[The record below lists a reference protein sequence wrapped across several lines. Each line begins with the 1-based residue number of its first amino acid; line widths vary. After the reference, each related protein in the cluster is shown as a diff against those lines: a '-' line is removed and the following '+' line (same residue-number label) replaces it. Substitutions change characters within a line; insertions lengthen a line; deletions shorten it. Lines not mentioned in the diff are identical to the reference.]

1 VAVARYLAD
10 KSVWARARQPA
21 VWSVMNG
28 YVERG
33 LVGTCPIID
42 LEILFS
48 SRTAAEHT
56 HFRGQ
61 REAFEY
67 FPLTDEIARRAVE
80 VQGLLAQRGQHRS
93 VSIPDLLVAATAE
106 RFSLTVLH
114 YERDYERIAAVTGQ
128 PTEWIVPAGTADQP
142 EQPGQPGQP
151 G

>member
-1 VAVARYLAD
+1 MAAVAKYLAD
-10 KSVWARARQPA
+10 TSVWERVRQPHIRSA
-21 VWSVMNG
+21 MNG

-33 LVGTCPIID
+33 VIGTCPIID

-48 SRTAAEHT
+48 ARSGAEHE
-56 HFRGQ
+56 HFRIQ

-80 VQGLLAQRGQHRS
+80 VQGKLALRGQHRS

-114 YERDYERIAAVTGQ
+114 YDRDYERIAEITGQ
-128 PTEWIVPAGTADQP
+128 PTEWIVPAGRAD
-142 EQPGQPGQP
+142 
-151 G
+151 